1 MFQTMKKIK
10 KSDMPI
16 KRVLDT
22 TKSVRKE
29 HTVEA
34 STDESAIVDN
44 AKIYQCV
51 LCEEKFAEH
60 SLMIEHFR

>member
-1 MFQTMKKIK
+1 MKTMK

-16 KRVLDT
+16 DRVLDT
-22 TKSVRKE
+22 ATSIKKE
-29 HTVEA
+29 HSVEA
-34 STDESAIVDN
+34 STEDSTIADN
-44 AKIYQCV
+44 AKVYQCV